1 MQVQILPGPC
11 RVLRSRAVDRGSL
24 PSHNGPPRRTSR
36 TGERGHVSRDDKLRA
51 LEELQ
56 KVDLKIRDLA
66 QQAERH
72 PARLKQIEGGRDDAK
87 AALDAQR
94 GRLADN
100 ERARRQNEQLLQLEK
115 EKVRKW
121 ESRLN
126 ELKTPREYAALA
138 RELDIAKKTNQTA
151 DEEIKRLALEYGE
164 LKKQVEAAEQ
174 ALAEKEAVV
183 AREGAEIKTV
193 LEGLQGRMTSLE
205 AERKRLL
212 ELCDRSLVN
221 KYERIR
227 KQRGGLAVVAVVG
240 GTCKGCQ
247 RNIPPQMANNLI
259 TGNEILTCPNCHRF
273 IYAAE
278 EPQAAANV

>member
-1 MQVQILPGPC
+1 L
-11 RVLRSRAVDRGSL
+11 SR
-24 PSHNGPPRRTSR
+24 
-36 TGERGHVSRDDKLRA
+36 EKLKA

-56 KVDLKIRDLA
+56 QVDIKIRDLS
-66 QQAERH
+66 AEAEKH
-72 PARLKQIEGGRDDAK
+72 PARLRQIEAERNQAK
-87 AALDAQR
+87 VHLDSSR

-115 EKVRKW
+115 DKVRKW

-151 DEEIKRLALEYGE
+151 DEEIKKLAAEYGD
-164 LKKQVEAAEQ
+164 LKRAVEAADQ

-183 AREGAEIKTV
+183 EREGAEIKGV
-193 LEGLQGRMTSLE
+193 LAGLQDRVTELE
-205 AERKRLL
+205 AERKRLV
-212 ELCDRSLVN
+212 ELCDRSLVS

-227 KQRGGLAVVAVVG
+227 KQRGGVAVVPVVA

-259 TGNEILTCPNCHRF
+259 TGSDILTCPNCHRF

>member
-1 MQVQILPGPC
+1 M
-11 RVLRSRAVDRGSL
+11 SR
-24 PSHNGPPRRTSR
+24 
-36 TGERGHVSRDDKLRA
+36 EKLKA

-56 KVDLKIRDLA
+56 QVDLKIRDLSTE
-66 QQAERH
+66 AEKH
-72 PARLKQIEGGRDDAK
+72 PARLRQIEAERNQAR
-87 AALDAQR
+87 ANLDAMR
-94 GRLADN
+94 GRIADN

-247 RNIPPQMANNLI
+247 RNIPPQMANNLV

>member
-1 MQVQILPGPC
+1 L
-11 RVLRSRAVDRGSL
+11 SR
-24 PSHNGPPRRTSR
+24 
-36 TGERGHVSRDDKLRA
+36 EKLKA

-56 KVDLKIRDLA
+56 KVDIKIRDLS
-66 QQAERH
+66 AEAETH
-72 PARLKQIEGGRDDAK
+72 PARLRQIESERNQAK
-87 AALDAQR
+87 SALDSSR

-138 RELDIAKKTNQTA
+138 RELDIAKKTNQGA
-151 DEEIKRLALEYGE
+151 EEELKRLAGEYDELRKQVAAGEGE
-164 LKKQVEAAEQ
+164 LS
-174 ALAEKEAVV
+174 EKESVV
-183 AREGAEIKTV
+183 EREGQEIRSV
-193 LEGLQGRMTSLE
+193 LDGVQAKVKELE
-205 AERKRLL
+205 AERGRLIAA
-212 ELCDRSLVN
+212 CDKSLVN

-227 KQRGGLAVVAVVG
+227 KQRGGVAVVAVVG

-247 RNIPPQMANNLI
+247 RNIPPQMANNLL
-259 TGNEILTCPNCHRF
+259 TSNEILTCPNCHRF

-278 EPQAAANV
+278 EPQAAANA

>member
-1 MQVQILPGPC
+1 L
-11 RVLRSRAVDRGSL
+11 SR
-24 PSHNGPPRRTSR
+24 
-36 TGERGHVSRDDKLRA
+36 EKLKA

-56 KVDLKIRDLA
+56 QVDLRIRDLT
-66 QQAERH
+66 AEAEKH
-72 PARLKQIEGGRDDAK
+72 PARLRQIEAERNQAK
-87 AALDAQR
+87 AHLDTTR

-100 ERARRQNEQLLQLEK
+100 ERARRQNEQLLQMEK

-151 DEEIKRLALEYGE
+151 DEEIKRLAGEYAE
-164 LKKQVEAAEQ
+164 VRKQVDAAEQ
-174 ALAEKEAVV
+174 GLAEKEAVV
-183 AREGAEIKTV
+183 AREGAEITS
-193 LEGLQGRMTSLE
+193 LLDGLQRRMVELE
-205 AERKRLL
+205 AERKRLV
-212 ELCDRSLVN
+212 ELCDRSLVS

-227 KQRGGLAVVAVVG
+227 KQRGGVAVAPVVG

-247 RNIPPQMANNLI
+247 RNIPPQMANNLL
-259 TGNEILTCPNCHRF
+259 TGTEILSCPNCHRF

-278 EPQAAANV
+278 EPEAAASV

>member
-1 MQVQILPGPC
+1 M
-11 RVLRSRAVDRGSL
+11 SR
-24 PSHNGPPRRTSR
+24 
-36 TGERGHVSRDDKLRA
+36 EKLKA

-66 QQAERH
+66 AESERH
-72 PARLKQIEGGRDDAK
+72 PARLKQIESDK
-87 AALDAQR
+87 AQAQKALDGIR

-151 DEEIKRLALEYGE
+151 AEEIQKLTGEYTE
-164 LKKQVEAAEQ
+164 LKKQSDAAEM
-174 ALAEKEAVV
+174 ALLEKDQVV
-183 AREGAEIKTV
+183 QKEGAEIQTV
-193 LEGLQGRMTSLE
+193 LAGVQAKMGELE
-205 AERKRLL
+205 KERARLV
-212 ELCDRSLVN
+212 ELCDKSLVS

-227 KQRGGLAVVAVVG
+227 KQRGGVAVAPVVG

-259 TGNEILTCPNCHRF
+259 TASEIMTCPNCHRF

-278 EPQAAANV
+278 EPQAPAANA

>member
-1 MQVQILPGPC
+1 M
-11 RVLRSRAVDRGSL
+11 SR
-24 PSHNGPPRRTSR
+24 
-36 TGERGHVSRDDKLRA
+36 EKLKA

-56 KVDLKIRDLA
+56 KVDIKIRDLA
-66 QQAERH
+66 AEAERH
-72 PARLKQIEGGRDDAK
+72 PARLKQIESERNQSRT
-87 AALDAQR
+87 ALDAIR
-94 GRLADN
+94 GKLADN

-151 DEEIKRLALEYGE
+151 AEELTRLTGEYTD
-164 LKKQVEAAEQ
+164 LKKQTEAGEL
-174 ALAEKEAVV
+174 ALMEKEQVLQK
-183 AREGAEIKTV
+183 EGAEIQTV
-193 LEGLQGRMTSLE
+193 LTAVQSQMAELEG
-205 AERKRLL
+205 ERKKLV
-212 ELCDRSLVN
+212 EQCDKSLVS

-227 KQRGGLAVVAVVG
+227 KQRGGVAVVPVVG

-259 TGNEILTCPNCHRF
+259 TASEIMSCPNCHRF

-278 EPQAAANV
+278 EPQTAASA

>member
-1 MQVQILPGPC
+1 LEVRL
-11 RVLRSRAVDRGSL
+11 SR
-24 PSHNGPPRRTSR
+24 
-36 TGERGHVSRDDKLRA
+36 EKLKA

-56 KVDLKIRDLA
+56 KVDIKIRDLA
-66 QQAERH
+66 AEAERH
-72 PARLKQIEGGRDDAK
+72 PARLKQIESERNQART
-87 AALDAQR
+87 ALDAIR
-94 GRLADN
+94 GKLADN

-151 DEEIKRLALEYGE
+151 AEELTRLTGEYTE
-164 LKKQVEAAEQ
+164 LKKQTEAGEL
-174 ALAEKEAVV
+174 ALMEKEQVLQK
-183 AREGAEIKTV
+183 EGAEIQTV
-193 LEGLQGRMTSLE
+193 LTAVQSQMAELEG
-205 AERKRLL
+205 ERKKLV
-212 ELCDRSLVN
+212 EQCDKSLVS

-227 KQRGGLAVVAVVG
+227 KQRGGVAVVPVVG

-259 TGNEILTCPNCHRF
+259 TASEIMSCPNCHRF

-278 EPQAAANV
+278 EPQTAASA

>member
-1 MQVQILPGPC
+1 L
-11 RVLRSRAVDRGSL
+11 SR
-24 PSHNGPPRRTSR
+24 
-36 TGERGHVSRDDKLRA
+36 EKLKA

-56 KVDLKIRDLA
+56 KVDLKIRDLS
-66 QQAERH
+66 AEAESH
-72 PARLKQIEGGRDDAK
+72 PARLKQIESERNQARS
-87 AALDAQR
+87 ALDAVR
-94 GRLADN
+94 GRMADN

-151 DEEIKRLALEYGE
+151 AEEIQKLAGEYTE
-164 LKKQVEAAEQ
+164 LKKQTETAELALMEKDQVVE
-174 ALAEKEAVV
+174 
-183 AREGAEIKTV
+183 REGAEIKQV
-193 LEGLQGRMTSLE
+193 LDGVQARMGDLE
-205 AERKRLL
+205 AERKKLV
-212 ELCDRSLVN
+212 ELCDKSLVS

-227 KQRGGLAVVAVVG
+227 KQRGGLAVVQVVA

-247 RNIPPQMANNLI
+247 RNIPPQMANQLI
-259 TGNEILTCPNCHRF
+259 LHSEIMTCPNCHRF

-278 EPQAAANV
+278 EQPAAANA

>member
-1 MQVQILPGPC
+1 L
-11 RVLRSRAVDRGSL
+11 SR
-24 PSHNGPPRRTSR
+24 
-36 TGERGHVSRDDKLRA
+36 EKLKA

-56 KVDLKIRDLA
+56 QVDLRIRDLS
-66 QQAERH
+66 AEAETH
-72 PARLKQIEGGRDDAK
+72 PARLRQIETERNQAK
-87 AALDAQR
+87 AQLDATR

-151 DEEIKRLALEYGE
+151 DEEIKRLAAEYSE

-174 ALAEKEAVV
+174 VLAEKEAVV
-183 AREGAEIKTV
+183 AREGAEIKGI
-193 LEGLQGRMTSLE
+193 LAGLQGRMTELE
-205 AERKRLL
+205 TERNRLV
-212 ELCDRSLVN
+212 ELCDRSLVS

-227 KQRGGLAVVAVVG
+227 KQRGGVAVAPVVG

-247 RNIPPQMANNLI
+247 RNIPPQMANNLL
-259 TGNEILTCPNCHRF
+259 TGTEILSCPNCHRF
-273 IYAAE
+273 IYAAD
-278 EPQAAANV
+278 EPQAAASV

>member
-1 MQVQILPGPC
+1 L
-11 RVLRSRAVDRGSL
+11 SR
-24 PSHNGPPRRTSR
+24 
-36 TGERGHVSRDDKLRA
+36 EKLKA
-51 LEELQ
+51 LEALQ
-56 KVDLKIRDLA
+56 QVDLKIRDLS
-66 QQAERH
+66 AEAESH
-72 PARLKQIEGGRDDAK
+72 PARLRQIEAERNQAK
-87 AALDAQR
+87 AHLDQSR

-115 EKVRKW
+115 DKVRKW

-138 RELDIAKKTNQTA
+138 RELDIAKKTNLTA

-164 LKKQVEAAEQ
+164 IRRAVDAAEQ
-174 ALAEKEAVV
+174 ALQEKEAVV
-183 AREGAEIKTV
+183 EREGAEIKGV
-193 LEGLQGRMTSLE
+193 LAGVESQVNELE

-212 ELCDRSLVN
+212 ELCDRSLVSR
-221 KYERIR
+221 YERIR
-227 KQRGGLAVVAVVG
+227 KQRGGLAVVPVVA

-278 EPQAAANV
+278 EPQAAASV

>member
-1 MQVQILPGPC
+1 L
-11 RVLRSRAVDRGSL
+11 SR
-24 PSHNGPPRRTSR
+24 
-36 TGERGHVSRDDKLRA
+36 EKLKA

-56 KVDLKIRDLA
+56 QVDLRIRDLT
-66 QQAERH
+66 AEAEKH
-72 PARLKQIEGGRDDAK
+72 PARLRQIEAERNQAK
-87 AALDAQR
+87 AHLDTTR

-100 ERARRQNEQLLQLEK
+100 ERARRQNEQLLQMEK

-151 DEEIKRLALEYGE
+151 DEEIKRLAGEYAE
-164 LKKQVEAAEQ
+164 VRKQVDAAEQ
-174 ALAEKEAVV
+174 GLAEKEAVV
-183 AREGAEIKTV
+183 AREGAEITS
-193 LEGLQGRMTSLE
+193 LLDGLQKRMVELE
-205 AERKRLL
+205 AERKRLV
-212 ELCDRSLVN
+212 ELCDRSLVS

-227 KQRGGLAVVAVVG
+227 KQRGGVAVAPVVG

-247 RNIPPQMANNLI
+247 RNIPPQMANNLL
-259 TGNEILTCPNCHRF
+259 TGTEILSCPNCHRF

-278 EPQAAANV
+278 EPEAAASV